1 MSKTG
6 APKEMGANAGA
17 TEEIEGAAVEPIVA
31 AIDVLDHFPERT
43 ERATKQAH
51 TSSPK

>member
-17 TEEIEGAAVEPIVA
+17 TKEVERAAVEPIVA
-31 AIDVLDHFPERT
+31 AIDVLDHFLART
-43 ERATKQAH
+43 ERAIEQAH

>member
-1 MSKTG
+1 MPKAG

-17 TEEIEGAAVEPIVA
+17 TEEVEGAAVEPIVA
-31 AIDVLDHFPERT
+31 AIDVLDHFPART
-43 ERATKQAH
+43 ERATEQAH